1 MKTIRRPPTK
11 PRKRRAFDEEL
22 LRREDEA
29 FRLSYE
35 SGLDD
40 EVVGKKMGISGRQA
54 RTYISRAKSRK
65 VGALRRAMGVEGGY
79 HIYASLAYAA
89 VEAREAWESSKNP
102 EVKEEVIIVEDGS
115 GTAKPDRM
123 KRTVLRKGPNPAYL
137 GAFIQATLAM
147 SNLLG
152 IGEERLEQTSEQAVR
167 AEEVTED
174 YSSMTTEELLA
185 RYRQASGQSLRSR
198 Q

>member
-11 PRKRRAFDEEL
+11 PRKRRAYDEEL
-22 LRREDEA
+22 LRREEEA

-40 EVVGKKMGISGRQA
+40 EAVGEKMGISGRQA

-65 VGALRRAMGVEGGY
+65 VEALRRAMGVEGGY
-79 HIYASLAYAA
+79 QIYASLAYAA
-89 VEAREAWESSKNP
+89 AEAREAWESSKTP
-102 EVKEEVIIVEDGS
+102 EVREEVIMVEDGS
-115 GTAKPDRM
+115 GKAKADRM

-137 GAFIQATLAM
+137 GAYIQATLAM

-152 IGEERLEQTSEQAVR
+152 LGEERLEQTSEEAAR

-185 RYRQASGQSLRSR
+185 RYRQAMGQN
-198 Q
+198 